1 MALEI
6 KSFEA
11 SLNSLKKKKKKRHP
25 RARVKISEKQGKG
38 KDVEVD
44 AGRKEIPITKMN
56 HDF

>member
-11 SLNSLKKKKKKRHP
+11 SLNSLKKKKKRHP